1 MLLRVLTVTIVFS
14 FATMAP
20 VLSATDQPI
29 DSYAQTVAISDNDF
43 VPEDQ
48 NLGDCI
54 SAVPRPGCGSEA
66 QGGWRQGLVFGAL
79 MIGLAF
85 IVWRIVVGARKAKL

>member
-1 MLLRVLTVTIVFS
+1 VLLRVLTATIVFS
-14 FATMAP
+14 FATTTP
-20 VLSATDQPI
+20 VMSAAAQPI
-29 DSYAQTVAISDNDF
+29 DSHAQTVAISDNDF
-43 VPEDQ
+43 VPKDQ

-54 SAVPRPGCGSEA
+54 SALPRPGCGSEE

-85 IVWRIVVGARKAKL
+85 IVWRIVVGARKAKS

>member
-1 MLLRVLTVTIVFS
+1 MIVFS
-14 FATMAP
+14 FATTTP
-20 VLSATDQPI
+20 VLAAADQPTI
-29 DSYAQTVAISDNDF
+29 GYAQTVTISDNDF

-79 MIGLAF
+79 VIGLGF
-85 IVWRIVVGARKAKL
+85 IVWRIVVGARKAKS

>member
-1 MLLRVLTVTIVFS
+1 MLLRVLTVTILLTLAS
-14 FATMAP
+14 PPP
-20 VLSATDQPI
+20 VLSASGQFTDG
-29 DSYAQTVAISDNDF
+29 YTQTVAISDNDF
-43 VPEDQ
+43 LPEDQ

-66 QGGWRQGLVFGAL
+66 RGGWRQGLVFGAL

-85 IVWRIVVGARKAKL
+85 IVWRIVVGARKAKS

>member
-1 MLLRVLTVTIVFS
+1 MLLRVLTATIVFS
-14 FATMAP
+14 FATTTP
-20 VLSATDQPI
+20 VTSAADQR
-29 DSYAQTVAISDNDF
+29 SVGYTQTVAISDNDF

-79 MIGLAF
+79 LIGLAF
-85 IVWRIVVGARKAKL
+85 IVWRIVVGARKAKS

>member
-1 MLLRVLTVTIVFS
+1 MSAADQRTVGYTH
-14 FATMAP
+14 
-20 VLSATDQPI
+20 
-29 DSYAQTVAISDNDF
+29 TVAISDNDF

-79 MIGLAF
+79 IIALAF